1 MLDKIIE
8 NIIQL
13 KLQDNIREIYL
24 FGSVARGDQ
33 DEQSDVDI
41 LIVIDDCSEDD
52 YIKYKKEYA
61 SILQIP
67 VSWIS
72 LYREKKILKMH
83 EKGSYFL
90 WHLKQEG
97 KILYRRENELDKLFS
112 TLPRYRSMKEDIK
125 EYQQILDDV
134 KEERHNVYLCIE
146 YELSVLASLVRNTCI
161 MLSYLNNRFD
171 FSRNQV
177 VKYCINRYQ
186 IDVSLEEYK
195 ALYQYRSYETG
206 KIQEVVKGK
215 IDDINKWVK
224 VEKQLLDIAEKE
236 VYDYEKKFDSGVE

>member
-1 MLDKIIE
+1 ME

-13 KLQDNIREIYL
+13 KRQGNIREIYL

-41 LIVIDDCSEDD
+41 LIVIDNCSEDD

-97 KILYRRENELDKLFS
+97 KVLYSRENELDKLFA
-112 TLPRYRSMKEDIK
+112 TLPRYRGMKEDIK
-125 EYQQILDDV
+125 EYRQILDDV
-134 KEERHNVYLCIE
+134 NEELHNVYLCIE

-177 VKYCINRYQ
+177 VKYCIDTYK
-186 IDVSLEEYK
+186 IDVSLEEYR
-195 ALYQYRSYETG
+195 ALYKYRSYETG
-206 KIQEVVKGK
+206 KIQRVEKGK
-215 IDDINKWVK
+215 IEDINKWVK
-224 VEKQLLDIAEKE
+224 VENQLLDISEKE
-236 VYDYEKKFDSGVE
+236 VDDYEKKSDSGVE